1 VVQAPVGVMLVNL
14 GSPAA
19 PTAPAVRR
27 YLREFLSDPRVVD
40 MPRLLWLPLL
50 YGIILPVRSGKS
62 AALYRRVWSEEGA
75 PLIAISRRQ
84 ADALA
89 ERLGDG
95 WAVAHAMRY
104 GEPSIPTVLGSL
116 LEQGV
121 ERIVVVPMFPQE
133 ANATVGS
140 VRAAVLDQVARMR
153 PDLDLQFVPPHFED
167 AGYIEALADRCSEA
181 AGPDRFDHTVL
192 SFHGLPQ
199 KQVDRGDPYRDHC
212 ERTARA
218 LAERLQLEP
227 DSWSL
232 AFQSRFG
239 PAPWLQPYADVLVR
253 SLAERAPRVL
263 VSCPGFTADC
273 LETLDEIG
281 EVLGA
286 DFRAAG
292 GEELRLVPSLND
304 SPLWIAALERMVR
317 EVNGA
322 STT

>member
-1 VVQAPVGVMLVNL
+1 MLVNL

-50 YGIILPVRSGKS
+50 YGIILPVRAGKS
-62 AALYRRVWSEEGA
+62 AALYQRVWSEEGA

-84 ADALA
+84 ARALA

-95 WAVAHAMRY
+95 WLVEAAMRY
-104 GEPSIPTVLGSL
+104 GEPSIGSVLDGL
-116 LEQGV
+116 LERGV
-121 ERIVVVPMFPQE
+121 ERLVVVPVFPQE

-140 VRAAVLDQVARMR
+140 VRAAVAEQVARARPGLDMR
-153 PDLDLQFVPPHFED
+153 MVPPHFED

-181 AGPDRFDHTVL
+181 AGADQFDHTVL

-218 LAERLQLEP
+218 LAARLELEP
-227 DSWSL
+227 DAWSL

-239 PAPWLQPYADVLVR
+239 PAPWLQPYTDVLVR
-253 SLAERAPRVL
+253 SMAERAPRVL

-281 EVLGA
+281 EVLGEQ
-286 DFRAAG
+286 FRAAG

-317 EVNGA
+317 EVSGT